1 MKTITII
8 AALLLAGA
16 AFATESR
23 SNDPDQEQRQ
33 YQDQDQYQD
42 QYQGQDQGQDQGQ
55 EQTST
60 SSAQQDQANQQDV
73 TFTQPDDIKIRNV
86 PSLSSPNA
94 YPTSPCRIAV
104 SGGFVFAGGGASA
117 GGSVEDPGC
126 TLREDAR
133 TFSELGVPAMGLYLM
148 CNQAE
153 SVTGQRDKKGK
164 PDKYQPVT
172 PMGSV
177 ECLRMVK
184 EFQNNTAN
192 DTTVT
197 NLRRENERLA
207 REKMMIAD
215 EFDQYKAD
223 CSETNERIFE
233 HCVRK

>member
-8 AALLLAGA
+8 AALLLASA
-16 AFATESR
+16 AFATGR
-23 SNDPDQEQRQ
+23 DDDPDQEQRQ
-33 YQDQDQYQD
+33 DQD
-42 QYQGQDQGQDQGQ
+42 QYQGQDQHQGQAQGQ

-60 SSAQQDQANQQDV
+60 SSAQQDQANQQNIEFNSS
-73 TFTQPDDIKIRNV
+73 TPDDITIRNV

-104 SGGFVFAGGGASA
+104 SGGLVFAGGGASA

-148 CNQAE
+148 CSQAE

-164 PDKYQPVT
+164 PDKYQPVV

-192 DTTVT
+192 DTTVAK
-197 NLRRENERLA
+197 LRQENERLA
-207 REKMMIAD
+207 TEKMMISD

-223 CSETNERIFE
+223 CTETNERIFE
-233 HCVRK
+233 KCVRK